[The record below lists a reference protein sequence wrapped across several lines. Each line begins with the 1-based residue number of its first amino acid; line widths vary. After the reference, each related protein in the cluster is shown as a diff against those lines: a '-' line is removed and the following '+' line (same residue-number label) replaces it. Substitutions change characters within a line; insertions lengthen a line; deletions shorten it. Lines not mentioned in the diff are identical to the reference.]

1 MGWSVGAFFFES
13 LSVRA
18 SGSVRDHEVP
28 MSASIDSREN
38 LKDGRFRSL
47 RDSSR
52 RLLCSHLTG
61 ALVRPRRCA
70 LHLWGFWGSLPC
82 ALVAALP
89 SFASI
94 HSWSSGLSTR
104 LTQPQGTGGTDS
116 WGHKTETRRFGYR
129 AANASALLESAGHFV
144 LRPGWTR
151 GLTARVAD
159 KSSHSVQ
166 RAITMGTL
174 WKPRSHN
181 WAAIRRP
188 CSAQQ

>member
-1 MGWSVGAFFFES
+1 MMGWSVGVFIVES

-28 MSASIDSREN
+28 SRPPLILARD

-89 SFASI
+89 SFRSI

-104 LTQPQGTGGTDS
+104 IKVCCCSTQRAHTVVKVYRTRVQYSTDYF
-116 WGHKTETRRFGYR
+116 TET
-129 AANASALLESAGHFV
+129 
-144 LRPGWTR
+144 
-151 GLTARVAD
+151 TAV
-159 KSSHSVQ
+159 KSYA
-166 RAITMGTL
+166 R
-174 WKPRSHN
+174 
-181 WAAIRRP
+181 
-188 CSAQQ
+188 